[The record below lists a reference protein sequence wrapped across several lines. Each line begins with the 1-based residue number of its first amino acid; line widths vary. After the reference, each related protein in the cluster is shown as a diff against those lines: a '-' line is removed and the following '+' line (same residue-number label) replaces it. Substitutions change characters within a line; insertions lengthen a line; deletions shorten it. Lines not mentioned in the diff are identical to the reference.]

1 MSEERII
8 KKYPNRRLYD
18 SQQSC
23 YITVADVRQLVV
35 DEVPFKVVDNKNGED
50 ITRSILLQ
58 IIMEQESDGEALFS
72 VDVLSQFIRHSG
84 VKTQE
89 GFVSFLEQGLDMF
102 KTQQTIAAE
111 QMTTAIGGNPLES
124 WLEISQK
131 NIEMWSDMQKDILKK

>member
-58 IIMEQESDGEALFS
+58 IIMEQESYGEALFS

-84 VKTQE
+84 VKPQE